1 MRSKRA
7 IPPGAVRFFIVQ
19 LEPHKRITMK
29 VLLDTNIIIHREA
42 AKVINQ
48 DIGLLFNW
56 IDKLKYSKYIHPATV
71 EELNRNKDA
80 KTVAT
85 MNIKIGSYNLIKNP
99 APAGDALN
107 NVSKKVDTASNDVND
122 TLILNEV
129 FSDRVDILIS
139 EDKKIHIKAALLNI
153 SNRVF
158 TIEQFLE
165 KVTAENPD
173 LVNYKVLA
181 VKKIDFAK
189 VDLQNMFF
197 DSFREDYTGFD
208 KWFNK
213 KADEICYI
221 CYANDAIAAFLYI
234 KVEDENENYSDVEPA
249 FKRKKRLKI
258 GTFKVASNG
267 FRIGER
273 FLKIVFDNALQ
284 YKVEEIYVTIFEKR
298 PEQSRLIALL
308 EEWGF
313 VYHGMKSTVNGEEKV
328 LVKDFSRGR
337 DVNLA
342 QPRKTFPFIAAQ
354 SRTYIVPIYPE
365 YHTELFPDSILRTES
380 PLDYTEN
387 EPHRNALSK
396 VYISRSH
403 VRNLQAGDIIV
414 FYRTGGIYHG
424 VVTTYG
430 IVESVVDNI
439 PSEAAFIQACRKRS
453 VFTDEELKTHWNY
466 QERNRPFI
474 VNFIYAHSFRK
485 RPNLKWL
492 IENKIIAALD
502 DVPRGFREITRE
514 DFMKI
519 ANYSRGK

>member
-1 MRSKRA
+1 
-7 IPPGAVRFFIVQ
+7 
-19 LEPHKRITMK
+19 MK
-29 VLLDTNIIIHREA
+29 ILLDTNIIIHREA
-42 AKVINQ
+42 TKVINQ

-56 IDKLKYSKYIHPATV
+56 VDKLKYSKYIHPATV
-71 EELNRNKDA
+71 EELNRNKDV

-99 APAGDALN
+99 APVSETLAS
-107 NVSKKVDTASNDVND
+107 VSKKVDTTPNDAND

-129 FSDRVDILIS
+129 YSDRVDVLIS

-153 SNRVF
+153 SGRVF
-158 TIEQFLE
+158 TIDQFLE

-181 VKKIDFAK
+181 VKKVDFAK
-189 VDLQNMFF
+189 VDLQNLFF
-197 DSFREDYTGFD
+197 DSFRDDYAGFD

-213 KADEICYI
+213 KADEVAYI
-221 CYANDAIAAFLYI
+221 CYDNNVIAAFLYI
-234 KVEDENENYSDVEPA
+234 KVEEENENYADIEPA

-284 YKVEEIYVTIFEKR
+284 FKVDEVYVTIFDKR
-298 PEQSRLIALL
+298 PEQARLIALL

-313 VYHGMKSTVNGEEKV
+313 TYHGIKNTVNGEEKV
-328 LVKDFSRGR
+328 YVKDFCRGR
-337 DVNLA
+337 EVNIA
-342 QPRKTFPFIAAQ
+342 QPRKTFPFIAAKA
-354 SRTYIVPIYPE
+354 RTYIVPIYEE

-403 VRNLQAGDIIV
+403 VRNMQAGDIIV
-414 FYRTGGIYHG
+414 FYRTGGIHRG

-430 IVESVVDNI
+430 IVESVIDGI
-439 PSEAAFIQACRKRS
+439 LSEAAFIQACRKRS
-453 VFTDEELKTHWNY
+453 VFTDDELKKHWNY
-466 QERNRPFI
+466 NERSRPFI
-474 VNFIYAHSFRK
+474 VNFIYAYSFRK

-492 IENKIIAALD
+492 NENKIIP
-502 DVPRGFREITRE
+502 DVNDMPRGFREISRD